1 MAYFKFMEKFFSD
14 FGIQPILL
22 LAQIVNFLILL
33 FLLKKFLYGPI
44 VKVLD
49 QRRDTIADS
58 LKNAE
63 EIETKLAKTEE
74 EYEKR
79 IAKAS
84 AESRKIID
92 EATKSASEIIKDA
105 HTKAAED
112 MSDIMQKGRDSI
124 VMEQQKMQ
132 QQMRSELT
140 ELVVMTLEKVTGK
153 VLNKKDQVDIIEKT
167 VKGM

>member
-1 MAYFKFMEKFFSD
+1 MEKFFSD